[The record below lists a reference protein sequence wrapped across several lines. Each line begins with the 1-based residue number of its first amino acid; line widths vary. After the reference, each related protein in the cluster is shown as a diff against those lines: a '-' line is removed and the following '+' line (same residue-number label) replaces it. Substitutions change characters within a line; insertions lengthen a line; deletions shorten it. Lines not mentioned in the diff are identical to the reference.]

1 VVAWLSARTAILA
14 SRAMSRRVP
23 SRRNRSKRLS
33 DLSARSSCGLHGG
46 PELLKRFVVPPDGVG
61 VLLNSIFLL
70 GQPALVTPNSL
81 ARSTVSSFTATS
93 PAGLLGHC
101 VIGSLTH

>member
-1 VVAWLSARTAILA
+1 
-14 SRAMSRRVP
+14 MSRRVP

-70 GQPALVTPNSL
+70 GEPALVSPNGALNRLLVHRYISSWAIGPLRHRFINSL
-81 ARSTVSSFTATS
+81 NYRAILHHRIIDPS
-93 PAGLLGHC
+93 GE
-101 VIGSLTH
+101 